1 METYNKYFEQ
11 KLKARHSKKPELTD
25 LGRAAIDSAVTMNQM
40 RINDATNRAL
50 LKTDKNRASLKDIGG
65 LRGKDY
71 LGGYLE
77 RVTNEVKV
85 P

>member
-1 METYNKYFEQ
+1 M
-11 KLKARHSKKPELTD
+11 
-25 LGRAAIDSAVTMNQM
+25 GRAAIDSSVTMNQM